1 MTLSDTA
8 PFNIELDHDWQILL
22 RPINPSDVERA
33 ERAYAMLSER
43 SRKNRFL
50 RNAPHLG
57 FELAH
62 RLSGTGPHEHHGW
75 IALPVEETID
85 LPGYGA
91 ASIWPDPADNEQAE
105 FSITIL
111 DSWQRRGIG
120 VLLLSILWFE
130 GWGMGI
136 RRFTGIARL
145 ENAEICNWW
154 ENVGGTVTIGKHA
167 HELVL
172 DIEDPAAFHIRI
184 GNDLHARTLQV
195 ELANWFGHWIGRL
208 GEPSES

>member
-8 PFNIELDHDWQILL
+8 PFTVDVDDDLPVLL
-22 RPINPSDVERA
+22 RPIDPGDVERA
-33 ERAYAMLSER
+33 ERAYSMLSEL

-57 FELAH
+57 LELAR
-62 RLSGTGPHEHHGW
+62 RLSGIGQLEHHGW
-75 IALPVEETID
+75 IALPANESID

-91 ASIWPDPADNEQAE
+91 ASIWPDPTNREQAE

-120 VLLLSILWFE
+120 ALLLSILWFE
-130 GWGMGI
+130 AWNTGI

-145 ENAEICNWW
+145 ENLEFCTWW
-154 ENVGGTVTIGKHA
+154 ENAGGRIITGKRA

-172 DIEDPAAFHIRI
+172 ELEHPATFHIRI
-184 GNDLHARTLQV
+184 GNNLHARSIQV
-195 ELANWFGHWIGRL
+195 ELANWFGHWIDRL
-208 GEPSES
+208 GESVEA